1 MNRRSTQFGSREN
14 TASSRRHASR
24 LAVDSHLKPM
34 GVEEQIP
41 QRARS
46 PYPDDTSGTNMLDLM
61 HAASQ
66 SAATVDERGGGRNLL
81 TVHEVADLLQVR
93 VSWVYERTRR
103 RGPEQL
109 PHFKIGKYLRFE
121 ERALTDFIQRQRRA

>member
-1 MNRRSTQFGSREN
+1 
-14 TASSRRHASR
+14 
-24 LAVDSHLKPM
+24 M

-41 QRARS
+41 HRARS

-66 SAATVDERGGGRNLL
+66 SASAATVDERGGDRNLL

-103 RGPEQL
+103 HGPEQL

-121 ERALTDFIQRQRRA
+121 ERTLVEFIQRQRCA

>member
-41 QRARS
+41 HSARS

-61 HAASQ
+61 HAKSQ
-66 SAATVDERGGGRNLL
+66 SA
-81 TVHEVADLLQVR
+81 
-93 VSWVYERTRR
+93 
-103 RGPEQL
+103 
-109 PHFKIGKYLRFE
+109 GKYLRFE